1 MEIQQKS
8 NNKICLIGYG
18 YWGKIIHKNLV
29 SLGYNEIKII
39 DIVLDNYHEITDE
52 YSHYFI
58 ITPFLSHFQDLKK
71 ISEFKNKK
79 IWCEKPL
86 VQTVDEAKIIYNLME
101 TNNNKLF
108 VDWVYTFNPCIKNI
122 KKIIK
127 NKKIK
132 QVILNRTNDGPK
144 RNDCSSIFD
153 LSVHDLSILYYLFEF
168 DYIDM
173 TWNEFSVKSNE
184 NFGSNVSWYYNDGL
198 QVIINSSWQHRDKN
212 RVSLFITEDDEIIV
226 FDDIKKLVVS
236 SSGIKDFSDSESPL
250 HSAINFFFDVNDYS
264 SNKELTLKITKNLQN
279 AI

>member
-250 HSAINFFFDVNDYS
+250 HFAINFFFDVNDYS